1 MKRKLPAYPLWIIDP
16 DFSVW
21 SKNDTLN
28 GGDAIFWQGTPRR
41 TYGFVRFGG
50 KTYCFLGRR
59 DDAVPLVQK
68 EISVTA
74 FETIYTFACAAF
86 TLKVRFLSPLLPC
99 DLAVL
104 SRPVSYTRY
113 EVKAKGVLPEDFSVA
128 LVLDE
133 EYCYSQKRAP
143 VIGGVLPLERFEAA
157 FMTRRRNLVVSD
169 TSDTY
174 APDHGYTYLA
184 GEESF
189 FVTEAAVNRY
199 VAEGKAEYLRASNE
213 RACIM
218 SVCRAPFGTFLTA
231 HDDLISV
238 FYFGEWLKGYY
249 FRDGKTIVD
258 AMKDAREDA
267 EKVFRACKAFDKKL
281 KADCDAVGE
290 GYYALACAALR
301 QTMGGHKLV
310 QNGKGELL
318 FLSKECDSNGCIGT
332 ADISYPSMPL
342 FLLYAPELVN
352 AMMRGIFAFARMPVW
367 TFDFAPHDLG
377 TYPWCSGQV
386 YGVREEDDK
395 FNCGMLAFGWGEGP
409 KTQPMLYLRPA
420 ASHVYNERMQM
431 PVEEC
436 GNLLIMAAAAIRA
449 GADRELAAS
458 NFDLLEKWARYLET
472 YGAKPENQ
480 LCTDDF
486 AGHLAGNVN
495 LAVKALVGIESF
507 SVLCRALGKDRLALE
522 YEAKAEAFAAALKAD
537 VGEGVMPLAYG
548 QENTYSLKYNLLFDK
563 LFGFGLIGQERC
575 EREVDFYLTKCNR
588 FGVPLD
594 TRETYTKSDW
604 LLWCAALTDDKEK
617 AEKMYAPVVRY
628 LEESPVRLPFGDW
641 YRTENGMIV
650 HFINRTVQG
659 GIFAPLL
666 KASGKMQRHGGKD
679 HD

>member
-1 MKRKLPAYPLWIIDP
+1 MQRKLPAYPLWIIDP

-28 GGDAIFWQGTPRR
+28 GGDAIFWQGTFRR

-50 KTYCFLGRR
+50 TTYCFLGRR
-59 DDAVPLVQK
+59 DDAIPLVQK
-68 EISVTA
+68 DVSVTA
-74 FETIYTFACAAF
+74 FETAYTFACADF
-86 TLKVRFLSPLLPC
+86 TLKVWFVSPLPPDNLET
-99 DLAVL
+99 L
-104 SRPVSYTRY
+104 SCPVCYTRY
-113 EVKAKGVLPEDFSVA
+113 EVKPKRELPEDFSVA

-133 EYCYSQKRAP
+133 EYCYSAKRAP
-143 VIGGVLPLERFEAA
+143 VIGGVLPCGKFEAA
-157 FMTRRRNLVVSD
+157 FMTRRRNLVASD

-199 VAEGKAEYLRASNE
+199 VAEGKAEYLRESNE

-218 SVCRAPFGTFLTA
+218 SVNRSSRGFFMTA
-231 HDDLISV
+231 HDDLVSV

-258 AMKDAREDA
+258 ALAYAFDSE
-267 EKVFRACKAFDKKL
+267 EKIVCKCRSFDKKL
-281 KADCDAVGE
+281 RTDCDVVGE
-290 GYYALACAALR
+290 GYYLLACAALR

-342 FLLYAPELVN
+342 FLLYNPELVN

-367 TFDFAPHDLG
+367 TFGFAPHDLG

-386 YGVREEDDK
+386 YGVREENDK

-420 ASHVYNERMQM
+420 ASNVYNEDMQM

-436 GNLLIMAAAAIRA
+436 GNMLVMTAAVIRA
-449 GADRELAAS
+449 SGGTELAAR
-458 NFDLLEKWARYLET
+458 NFDLLEKWVGYLEK
-472 YGAKPENQ
+472 YGLKPENQ

-507 SVLCRALGKDRLALE
+507 SIICRALGKETLAAE
-522 YEAKAEAFAAALKAD
+522 YVAKAASFAAALKKE
-537 VGEGVMPLAYG
+537 VGDGVMPLAYG
-548 QENTYSLKYNLLFDK
+548 REGTYSLKYNLLFDK
-563 LFGFGLIGQERC
+563 LFGFDLIGQDIC
-575 EREVDFYLTKCNR
+575 EQEVSYYLTKNNR

-594 TRETYTKSDW
+594 TRENYTKSDW
-604 LLWCAALTDDKEK
+604 ILWCAALTDDKEK
-617 AEKMYAPVVRY
+617 ARELYAPVVRY

-641 YRTENGMIV
+641 YRTEKGEIV

-666 KASGKMQRHGGKD
+666 KASGKLEQR
-679 HD
+679 

>member
-1 MKRKLPAYPLWIIDP
+1 MQRKLPAYPLWVIDP

-28 GGDAIFWQGTPRR
+28 GGDAIFWQGTSRR
-41 TYGFVRFGG
+41 TYGLVRFGG
-50 KTYCFLGRR
+50 TTYCFLGRR
-59 DDAVPLVQK
+59 DDAVPLMQK
-68 EISVTA
+68 DVSVTA
-74 FETIYTFACAAF
+74 FETVYTFACADF
-86 TLKVRFLSPLLPC
+86 TLKVSFLSPLLPN

-104 SRPVSYTRY
+104 SCPVCYTRY
-113 EVKAKGVLPEDFSVA
+113 EVRAKKALPEDFSVA

-133 EYCYSQKRAP
+133 EYCYSMKRAP
-143 VIGGVLPLERFEAA
+143 VIGGVLPCGKFEAA
-157 FMTRRRNLVVSD
+157 FMTRRRNLVASD

-189 FVTEAAVNRY
+189 FATEAAVNRY

-218 SVCRAPFGTFLTA
+218 SVNRASCGFFMTA
-231 HDDLISV
+231 HDDLVAV

-249 FRDGKTIVD
+249 FRGGKTVVD
-258 AMKDAREDA
+258 AMNDAYDGA
-267 EKVFRACKAFDKKL
+267 EKVFRKCRSFDKKL

-290 GYYALACAALR
+290 GYYLLACAALR

-310 QNGKGELL
+310 ENAKGELL

-367 TFDFAPHDLG
+367 TFGFAPHDLG

-420 ASHVYNERMQM
+420 ASNVYNENMQM

-436 GNLLIMAAAAIRA
+436 GNMLIMTAAVIRA
-449 GADRELAAS
+449 GGGTALAAR
-458 NFDLLEKWARYLET
+458 NFDLLETWVGYLET
-472 YGAKPENQ
+472 YGLKPENQ

-495 LAVKALVGIESF
+495 LAIKALVGIESF
-507 SVLCRALGKDRLALE
+507 SIICRALKKEALASA
-522 YEAKAEAFAAALKAD
+522 YAAKAETFAAALKKE
-537 VGEGVMPLAYG
+537 VGDGVMPLAYG
-548 QENTYSLKYNLLFDK
+548 KEGTYSLKYNILFDK
-563 LFGFGLIGQERC
+563 LFGFDLVGQDVC
-575 EREVDFYLTKCNR
+575 ERETDFYLTKRNR
-588 FGVPLD
+588 YGVPLD
-594 TRETYTKSDW
+594 TRENYTKSDW
-604 LLWCAALTDDKEK
+604 ILWCAALTDDKKKCE
-617 AEKMYAPVVRY
+617 ALYTPVVRY
-628 LEESPVRLPFGDW
+628 LTESPVRLPFGDW
-641 YRTENGMIV
+641 YRTEKGEIV

-666 KASGKMQRHGGKD
+666 KASGKLKQR
-679 HD
+679 

>member
-1 MKRKLPAYPLWIIDP
+1 
-16 DFSVW
+16 
-21 SKNDTLN
+21 
-28 GGDAIFWQGTPRR
+28 
-41 TYGFVRFGG
+41 
-50 KTYCFLGRR
+50 
-59 DDAVPLVQK
+59 
-68 EISVTA
+68 
-74 FETIYTFACAAF
+74 
-86 TLKVRFLSPLLPC
+86 
-99 DLAVL
+99 
-104 SRPVSYTRY
+104 
-113 EVKAKGVLPEDFSVA
+113 
-128 LVLDE
+128 
-133 EYCYSQKRAP
+133 
-143 VIGGVLPLERFEAA
+143 
-157 FMTRRRNLVVSD
+157 MTRRRNLVASD

-199 VAEGKAEYLRASNE
+199 VAEGKAEYLRESNE

-218 SVCRAPFGTFLTA
+218 SVNRSSRGFFMTA
-231 HDDLISV
+231 HDDLVSV

-258 AMKDAREDA
+258 ALAYAFDNE
-267 EKVFRACKAFDKKL
+267 EKIVCKCRSFDKKL
-281 KADCDAVGE
+281 RTDCDAVGE
-290 GYYALACAALR
+290 GYYRLACAALR

-342 FLLYAPELVN
+342 FLLYNPELVN

-367 TFDFAPHDLG
+367 TFGFAPHDLG

-386 YGVREEDDK
+386 YGVREENDK

-420 ASHVYNERMQM
+420 ASNVYNEDMQM

-436 GNLLIMAAAAIRA
+436 GNMLVMTAAVIRA
-449 GADRELAAS
+449 GGGTELAAR
-458 NFDLLEKWARYLET
+458 NFDLLEKWVGYLEK
-472 YGAKPENQ
+472 YGLKPENQ

-507 SVLCRALGKDRLALE
+507 SIICRALGKETLAAE
-522 YEAKAEAFAAALKAD
+522 YAAKAASFAAALKKE
-537 VGEGVMPLAYG
+537 VGDGVMPLAYG
-548 QENTYSLKYNLLFDK
+548 REGTYSLKYNLLFDK
-563 LFGFGLIGQERC
+563 LFGFDLIGQDVC
-575 EREVDFYLTKCNR
+575 EREVSYYLTKNNR

-594 TRETYTKSDW
+594 TRENYTKSDW
-604 LLWCAALTDDKEK
+604 ILWCAALTDDKEK
-617 AEKMYAPVVRY
+617 ARELYAPVVRY

-641 YRTENGMIV
+641 YRTEKGEIV

-666 KASGKMQRHGGKD
+666 KASGKLEQR
-679 HD
+679 